1 MIKAL
6 LTGHSR
12 GLGAAIADALLSRGI
27 PLLALA
33 RSGNPQLCSTRPDLL
48 QEASLDLSDTPSLE
62 TWLHT
67 PALSDFFADA
77 ETALLINNAGLLQP
91 VGLVGE
97 ADATAITRAVAVNV
111 TAPLLLTNAFVA
123 ATRRCADRRVVHI
136 SSGAARS
143 PYAGWSVYCAT
154 KAALD
159 HQARAMAAEHLPGP
173 RRNWRAGKR
182 RNRQAQH
189 HAADGAGSTIRR
201 SHARRHQRRDPEV
214 GAMRQGGDK
223 PQRYQTAEA
232 RRQRAGEISQ
242 GKDPHQDKQ
251 QNAP

>member
-12 GLGAAIADALLSRGI
+12 GLGTAIADALLARGI

-33 RSGNPQLCSTRPDLL
+33 RSGNPQLCSAHPDLL
-48 QEASLDLSDTPSLE
+48 QEVSLDFSDTPSLQA
-62 TWLHT
+62 WLHT
-67 PALSDFFADA
+67 PALRDFFADA
-77 ETALLINNAGLLQP
+77 ESALLINNAGLLQP

-97 ADATAITRAVAVNV
+97 ADATAIAHAVAVNV

-123 ATRRCADRRVVHI
+123 TTRHCADRRVVHI

-159 HQARAMAAEHLPGP
+159 HQARAMAAEHLPGLRVASLAP
-173 RRNWRAGKR
+173 GVVDTAMQAEIRASSVEQFPQKGRFEALK
-182 RNRQAQH
+182 NSGQLTSPDKAAQRLVNYLLGPNFGDVV
-189 HAADGAGSTIRR
+189 DGDL
-201 SHARRHQRRDPEV
+201 RHLPD
-214 GAMRQGGDK
+214 
-223 PQRYQTAEA
+223 
-232 RRQRAGEISQ
+232 
-242 GKDPHQDKQ
+242 
-251 QNAP
+251 

>member
-12 GLGAAIADALLSRGI
+12 GLGAAIADALLRRGI

-33 RSGNPQLCSTRPDLL
+33 RSGNPQRCSTYPDLL
-48 QEASLDLSDTPSLE
+48 REASLDLSDTPSLE
-62 TWLHT
+62 AWLNT
-67 PALSDFFADA
+67 PSLRDFLADA

-97 ADATAITRAVAVNV
+97 ADATAIARAVAVNV

-123 ATRRCADRRVVHI
+123 ATRQSADRRVVHI

-159 HQARAMAAEHLPGP
+159 HQARAMAAEHLPGLRVASLAP
-173 RRNWRAGKR
+173 GVVDTGMQAEIRASSVEQFPQKGRFEALKSSG
-182 RNRQAQH
+182 QLTSPDKAAQRLVNYLLGPSFGDVV
-189 HAADGAGSTIRR
+189 DGDL
-201 SHARRHQRRDPEV
+201 RHLPD
-214 GAMRQGGDK
+214 
-223 PQRYQTAEA
+223 
-232 RRQRAGEISQ
+232 
-242 GKDPHQDKQ
+242 
-251 QNAP
+251 

>member
-12 GLGAAIADALLSRGI
+12 GLGTAIADALLARGI

-33 RSGNPQLCSTRPDLL
+33 RSGNPQLCSAHPDLL
-48 QEASLDLSDTPSLE
+48 QEVSLDFSDTPSLQA
-62 TWLHT
+62 WLHT
-67 PALSDFFADA
+67 PALRDFFADA
-77 ETALLINNAGLLQP
+77 ESALLINNAGLLQP

-97 ADATAITRAVAVNV
+97 ADATAIAHAVAVNV

-123 ATRRCADRRVVHI
+123 TTRHCADRRVVHI

-159 HQARAMAAEHLPGP
+159 HQARAMAAEHLPGLRVASLAP
-173 RRNWRAGKR
+173 GVVDTAMQAEIRASSVEQFPQKGRFEALK
-182 RNRQAQH
+182 NSGQLTSPDKAAQRLVNYLLGPNFGDVV
-189 HAADGAGSTIRR
+189 DGYL
-201 SHARRHQRRDPEV
+201 RHLPD
-214 GAMRQGGDK
+214 
-223 PQRYQTAEA
+223 
-232 RRQRAGEISQ
+232 
-242 GKDPHQDKQ
+242 
-251 QNAP
+251 